1 MMKNIQ
7 ENTSRKGTKVSFV
20 PDEELFGK
28 YRFLN
33 EYIEKNDL
41 ELLLPKPRINN
52 NLQW

>member
-1 MMKNIQ
+1 MMKTQ
-7 ENTSRKGTKVSFV
+7 ERLQKGTKVSFV

-33 EYIEKNDL
+33 EYIEKGFGIIVAQS
-41 ELLLPKPRINN
+41 RINN